1 MEKKYE
7 LTAETKTVW
16 GVPLHRI
23 RALRS
28 FGDVHQGD
36 LGGWVEHEGNLSHDG
51 NCWVAD
57 NAAVFGNANVRNG
70 AIVKD
75 RAVASGDAKVED
87 FAVVDGCSRILDSAR
102 VKGHATITNAKVC
115 DRATVSGRMHIDHG
129 YIGGNALLTG
139 SATIEGGW
147 EHITV
152 LYHDVWYTMYPD
164 RASYNRCKQLYA
176 AQIGGDG
183 CITWYDP
190 GVGDF
195 ARLVYAAADAK
206 PNDYIIVDRAN
217 ESYPP
222 FAAAKIPPMTQTAFA
237 KCDPDAYKVLAG
249 LAATL
254 AEADERKRASELNT
268 GDALAKFAW
277 RDDEEGEDET

>member
-1 MEKKYE
+1 MIKKYE
-7 LTAETKTVW
+7 LVNKANTMYAT
-16 GVPLHRI
+16 PLYRI
-23 RALRS
+23 KALIS
-28 FGDVHQGD
+28 FGDVCAGD
-36 LGGWVEHEGNLSHDG
+36 VGGWVQGEHNLSQSG
-51 NCWVAD
+51 NCWIYDDAIVC
-57 NAAVFGNANVRNG
+57 GNAVVQDD
-70 AIVKD
+70 ASVKD
-75 RAVASGDAKVED
+75 RAVISGDAKVED
-87 FAVVDGCSRILDSAR
+87 FAVVDGCSRILDSVR
-102 VKGHATITNAKVC
+102 VRRHATITSAKVC
-115 DRATVSGRMHIDHG
+115 DRATVSGRMRIDHG

-164 RASYNRCKQLYA
+164 RTGYNRCKQLYA

-195 ARLVYAAADAK
+195 VRLVYAAADAK
-206 PNDYIIVDRAN
+206 PNDYIVVDCAN

-222 FAAAKIPPMTQTAFA
+222 FAGAKIPPMTQTAFA
-237 KCDPDAYKVLAG
+237 ECDPDTYKVLAG

-254 AEADERKRASELNT
+254 AEADERERASELDT
-268 GDALAKFAW
+268 GDALAKFTW
-277 RDDEEGEDET
+277 RDDEGGDDET

>member
-1 MEKKYE
+1 MEKKYV

-23 RALRS
+23 RALRN

-36 LGGWVEHEGNLSHDG
+36 LGGWVEREGNLSHNG

-57 NAAVFGNANVRNG
+57 SAAVFNNVKVCDD
-70 AIVKD
+70 AIVKN
-75 RAVASGDAKVED
+75 RAVVSGNAKVED

-102 VKGHATITNAKVC
+102 VKWHATVTNAKVC
-115 DRATVSGRMHIDHG
+115 DRATVSGRMRIDHG
-129 YIGGNALLTG
+129 YIGGNALFTG
-139 SATIEGGW
+139 SATIEAGW

-152 LYHDVWYTMYPD
+152 LYHDTWYTMYPD
-164 RASYNRCKQLYA
+164 HASYDRCKQLYA

-183 CITWYDP
+183 CITWYDS

-206 PNDYIIVDRAN
+206 PNDHIIIDRAY
-217 ESYPP
+217 ETYPP
-222 FAAAKIPPMTQTAFA
+222 FADTKVPPMTQTAFA
-237 KCDPDAYKVLAG
+237 KYDPDAYKVLAG

-254 AEADERKRASELNT
+254 AEADAWKRAPKLDAR
-268 GDALAKFAW
+268 DALAKFTW